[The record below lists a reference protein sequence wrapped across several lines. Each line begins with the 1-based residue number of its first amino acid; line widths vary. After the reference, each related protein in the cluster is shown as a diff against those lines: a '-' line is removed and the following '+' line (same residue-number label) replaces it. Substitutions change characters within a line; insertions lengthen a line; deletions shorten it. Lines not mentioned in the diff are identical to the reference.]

1 MWPVRRG
8 QAEGMHCLLGG
19 AEKLCENAMDVCV
32 PPKRYLLAEHW
43 SRMLRQT
50 RWECLSGRRN
60 VWWGEKNEGRKF
72 GELGRKPVKEWRRGT
87 IQAYEGNTFEGTKVI
102 RNASGLGRI
111 GEDPAGGRCVRRGK
125 AGAERGERRGR
136 GGGRW
141 RSRSRDEREAARRR
155 ERKEN

>member
-50 RWECLSGRRN
+50 CWEYLSGRRN

-87 IQAYEGNTFEGTKVI
+87 IQAYEGNTFEGTKELSQLTVDYLHLWKFWT
-102 RNASGLGRI
+102 SPK
-111 GEDPAGGRCVRRGK
+111 DV
-125 AGAERGERRGR
+125 
-136 GGGRW
+136 
-141 RSRSRDEREAARRR
+141 
-155 ERKEN
+155 